1 MTFGERL
8 SKLLNEKNMTQKELS
23 DKAGVN
29 VVSMSRYV
37 HGTRTPRARVLMNMA
52 KALDVSTD
60 YLLGVEDRDE

>member
-37 HGTRTPRARVLMNMA
+37 HGSRIPRARVVVSMA
-52 KALDVSTD
+52 KVLGVSTD
-60 YLLGVEDRDE
+60 YLLGVEDGDE